1 MTKLFSII
9 LSALVLMGFTFLS
22 DTQAKQELQSI
33 NFDDYF
39 INKTLRVDYTIAGN
53 SETRFVSLEQL
64 VEEGAWS
71 GPRKNVLNSLKYGL
85 MQYKLYDSVSNKLI
99 YSKGFNN
106 LFVEWETSDEAKEIN
121 RSFYEVAICP
131 FPKKTVK
138 FILQRRNKTEDT
150 FEDLMSIYVNPN
162 NYFIKKNNTLKF
174 PYKKVVDAGSSAEKV
189 DIVYLAE
196 GYTKEQMGKFQKDVK
211 RLNDYLF
218 EREPFKSQKSAFN
231 IWSVASASQEQGTDI
246 PGDNVWANTI
256 MNSNFYTFNSSRY
269 LTTFDQKSIR
279 DIAANVPY
287 DHIVVLVNHERYG
300 GGGFLNYYSI
310 TTVDNIKSREVFVHE
325 FGHSF
330 GGLADEY
337 FSSTVAVNDFYPAS
351 VEPWEPNITNMVNF
365 DSKWKHM
372 ITKEIPVPTPL
383 TNKYKEA
390 LGAFEGAG
398 YTATGMWRPMD
409 HCIMRSLSV
418 KQTYCPVCQEG
429 MDKMIAHYSDK
440 QDL

>member
-1 MTKLFSII
+1 MTKLFSTL
-9 LSALVLMGFTFLS
+9 LSFLVVLAFSFSGK
-22 DTQAKQELQSI
+22 TQHKHPPETI

-39 INKTLRVDYTIAGN
+39 INKTLRIDYTIAGN

-71 GPRKNVLNSLKYGL
+71 GPRKNISNSLKYGL
-85 MQYKLYDSVSNKLI
+85 MQYKLYDSISNKLI

-106 LFVEWETSDEAKEIN
+106 LFVEWETSDEAKKIN
-121 RSFYEVAICP
+121 RSFYEVATCP

-138 FILQRRNKTEDT
+138 FILQRRNKQDGT

-162 NYFIKKNNTLKF
+162 DYFIKRNTTLKF
-174 PYKKVVDAGSSAEKV
+174 PFKKIIDVGNSAEKI

-196 GYTKEQMGKFQKDVK
+196 GYTKEQMGKFQQDVK
-211 RLNDYLF
+211 RMNDYLF
-218 EREPFKSQKSAFN
+218 ERAPFKSQKSAFN
-231 IWSVASASQEQGTDI
+231 IWAIECASQEQGTDI
-246 PGDNVWANTI
+246 PGAHVWGNTI
-256 MNSNFYTFNSSRY
+256 LNSSFYTFNSARY

-279 DIAANVPY
+279 DIASNVPY
-287 DHIVVLVNHERYG
+287 DHIVILVNHDKYG
-300 GGGFLNYYSI
+300 GGGFFNYYLM
-310 TTVDNIKSREVFVHE
+310 TTVDHIKSKEVFVHE

-330 GGLADEY
+330 AGLADEY
-337 FSSTVAVNDFYPAS
+337 FSSSVAVNDFYPAS

-372 ITKEIPVPTPL
+372 IAKEIPIPTPL

-398 YTATGMWRPMD
+398 YSAKGLWRPMD
-409 HCIMRSLSV
+409 HCIMRSLHV
-418 KQTYCPVCQEG
+418 KQVFCPVCQEG
-429 MDKMIAHYSDK
+429 IKTVISSYMD
-440 QDL
+440 Q

>member
-1 MTKLFSII
+1 MTKLFSTI
-9 LSALVLMGFTFLS
+9 LFYFIVLAFSFSGK
-22 DTQAKQELQSI
+22 AQEKTALQSI

-64 VEEGAWS
+64 VQEGAWS

-85 MQYKLYDSVSNKLI
+85 MQYKVYDSVSNKLI

-106 LFVEWETSDEAKEIN
+106 LFVEWETSDEAKNLN
-121 RSFYEVAICP
+121 RSFYEVATCP

-138 FILQRRNKTEDT
+138 FVLQRRNKTEDT
-150 FEDLMSIYVNPN
+150 FEDLMSIYVNPT
-162 NYFIKKNNTLKF
+162 NYFIKRNNTMTF
-174 PYKKVVDAGSSAEKV
+174 PFKKVVDAGSSTDKI

-196 GYTKEQMGKFQKDVK
+196 GYTKEQMDKFHQDVK

-218 EREPFKSQKSAFN
+218 EKEPFKSQKTAFN
-231 IWSVASASQEQGTDI
+231 IWTVASASQGQGTDI

-256 MNSNFYTFNSSRY
+256 LNSNFYTFNSARY

-287 DHIVVLVNHERYG
+287 DYIVILVNHEKYG
-300 GGGFLNYYSI
+300 GGGFLNYYCM
-310 TTVDNIKSREVFVHE
+310 TTVDNLKSKQVFVHE
-325 FGHSF
+325 FGHLF

-337 FSSTVAVNDFYPAS
+337 FSSSVAVNDFYPAS
-351 VEPWEPNITNMVNF
+351 VEPWEPNITTMVNF

-372 ITKEIPVPTPL
+372 IAKDIPVPTPS
-383 TNKYKEA
+383 TNKYKET

-398 YTATGMWRPMD
+398 YSAKGLWRPMD
-409 HCIMRSLSV
+409 HCIMRSLHV
-418 KQTYCPVCQEG
+418 KQTFCPVCQEG
-429 MDKMIAHYSDK
+429 IKKVISSYMDR
-440 QDL
+440 